1 MTPVPRPPL
10 PTRLFKT
17 PAAWEDWLA
26 AHGGSSPGLWLK
38 LGKGSTAKK
47 TVSYQAALEVALC
60 HGWIDGQKKGL
71 DDAYWLQKF
80 TPRGPRSIW
89 SRQNRDRVQKLIS
102 AGRMRPA
109 GRAAIER
116 SKTNGMWDAAY
127 DSQSTASPPEDF
139 LLQLRKSRAAE
150 SFFATLDSVNRYAV
164 LFRIQ
169 TAKLASTRKSRI
181 EKYVRMLENG
191 EKIHP

>member
-1 MTPVPRPPL
+1 MTPSRPPL
-10 PTRLFKT
+10 PTKLFKN
-17 PAAWEDWLA
+17 PSAWENWLA

-38 LGKGSTAKK
+38 LGKGPAAKK
-47 TVSYQAALEVALC
+47 TVSYQDALEIALC

-71 DDAYWLQKF
+71 DGAYWLQKF

-89 SRQNRDRVQKLIS
+89 SRQNRERAQKLT
-102 AGRMRPA
+102 ATGRMRPA
-109 GRAAIER
+109 GLAAVERA
-116 SKTNGMWDAAY
+116 KTNGTWEAAY
-127 DSQSTASPPEDF
+127 DSQAAASPPADF
-139 LLQLRKSRAAE
+139 LLRLKKSRAAE
-150 SFFATLDSVNRYAV
+150 SFFAKLDRVNRYAI

-181 EKYVRMLENG
+181 EKYIRMLEKG